1 MMKNKEYIQLPALH
15 RDISEEELLCIW
27 EFAKLPD
34 EVQEQ
39 MLDRAKE
46 ALREDVVQKDIVPD
60 GDHVA
65 MADRINRYMVASRK
79 MLKRAMIETCQ
90 LAAFIYHECFVL
102 EVPVEELKQKFPG
115 YEDYIDVTVCY
126 IQQLIDRSKGKH

>member
-27 EFAKLPD
+27 EFAKLPG

-39 MLDRAKE
+39 MLDRVKE
-46 ALREDVVQKDIVPD
+46 VLRKDVVKKKTVLD
-60 GDHVA
+60 GA
-65 MADRINRYMVASRK
+65 YATMTDRVNRYMAASRK
-79 MLKRAMIETCQ
+79 MLKRAMIEACQ

-102 EVPVEELKQKFPG
+102 EISVEELKQEFPG

>member
-34 EVQEQ
+34 EAQEQ
-39 MLDRAKE
+39 MLDRVKE

-65 MADRINRYMVASRK
+65 MADRINRYIVASRK
-79 MLKRAMIETCQ
+79 MLKRAMIGQ
-90 LAAFIYHECFVL
+90 
-102 EVPVEELKQKFPG
+102 
-115 YEDYIDVTVCY
+115 
-126 IQQLIDRSKGKH
+126 

>member
-1 MMKNKEYIQLPALH
+1 MENKEYIQLPALS

-27 EFAKLPD
+27 EFAKLPG

-39 MLDRAKE
+39 MLDRVKE
-46 ALREDVVQKDIVPD
+46 VLREDVVQKKTVPD
-60 GDHVA
+60 GAYAA
-65 MADRINRYMVASRK
+65 MADRVNRYMEASRR
-79 MLKRAMIETCQ
+79 MLKRAMIEACQ

-102 EVPVEELKQKFPG
+102 EISVENLKQEFPG

-126 IQQLIDRSKGKH
+126 IQKLVDKSKKG

>member
-34 EVQEQ
+34 EAQEQ
-39 MLDRAKE
+39 MLDRVKE

-65 MADRINRYMVASRK
+65 MTDRINRYMVASRNVK
-79 MLKRAMIETCQ
+79 TCNDRNMPTGCIYISRMLCIGNSSERIE
-90 LAAFIYHECFVL
+90 AG
-102 EVPVEELKQKFPG
+102 VPR
-115 YEDYIDVTVCY
+115 I
-126 IQQLIDRSKGKH
+126 

>member
-1 MMKNKEYIQLPALH
+1 
-15 RDISEEELLCIW
+15 
-27 EFAKLPD
+27 
-34 EVQEQ
+34 
-39 MLDRAKE
+39 
-46 ALREDVVQKDIVPD
+46 
-60 GDHVA
+60 
-65 MADRINRYMVASRK
+65 

-102 EVPVEELKQKFPG
+102 EIPVKELKQEFPG

>member
-34 EVQEQ
+34 EAQEQ
-39 MLDRAKE
+39 MLDRVKE

-65 MADRINRYMVASRK
+65 MTDRINRYMVASRK

-102 EVPVEELKQKFPG
+102 EISSERIES
-115 YEDYIDVTVCY
+115 
-126 IQQLIDRSKGKH
+126 RSSQDMRIILM